1 MSDVRSRISTHV
13 NIWDR
18 EIGGVDL
25 GNIRG
30 GGYLTFRIYWVG
42 FAPKRPFL
50 PQNRH
55 FWANVGFV
63 SSFGAMLVVT
73 RAALTLEPPPLYSI
87 MYFISVKVKRSFRK

>member
-18 EIGGVDL
+18 EIVGVDL

-30 GGYLTFRIYWVG
+30 GGYLTFRIYRVSLYVILILLITFYKIRKFG
-42 FAPKRPFL
+42 QKRPFL
-50 PQNRH
+50 PKNRH

-63 SSFGAMLVVT
+63 GTVGALLIVA
-73 RAALTLEPPPLYSI
+73 RGLLL
-87 MYFISVKVKRSFRK
+87 R

>member
-1 MSDVRSRISTHV
+1 MSDVRSRISTYV

-18 EIGGVDL
+18 EIFEVDL

-63 SSFGAMLVVT
+63 GTFGALLIVA
-73 RAALTLEPPPLYSI
+73 RGLLL
-87 MYFISVKVKRSFRK
+87 R